1 MSRKLHSQAA
11 MCVVVFLLPVAV
23 MGEELPPEDSYDPGA
38 GYYSAG
44 YQPLM
49 PVFEEAAAEYDVPL
63 DLLLALGKVGSAF
76 EDRGT
81 EPTIEG
87 GYGIMALR
95 DSEYSDSLK
104 QAARL
109 LKLDS
114 EVLKI
119 DAAANIRGAAAVLDR
134 AAKKAKIDR
143 NQGLRAW
150 LPVVIEYAGLDAES
164 SKFFARGI
172 YQRLQNGFSK
182 VNSAGEV
189 FEVLS
194 QSVGVD
200 LDSLVPKGL
209 VAVEATTFDYQ
220 IMSAPG
226 DCGNPDYAL
235 ATWDPAPTCNY
246 STSVTNKDTIVIHVA
261 EGSAA
266 GTISWFKNCSSGVA
280 AHYVM
285 DEAGAIWQMVC
296 ERHVGYHIV
305 CYNSR
310 AIGIEHEGY
319 TADPS
324 HPEAMYQASA
334 NWARDV
340 CNRWGIPKQKARS
353 APGIV
358 GHADVSEC
366 VRCTDHMDPGH
377 GWDWGHYMAL
387 VNQAP
392 DPITFIVESRA
403 GGKNNANYSE
413 VGSFGNSSGKS
424 TVWDCTSGIG
434 SRYAYM
440 NGTNRCSYS
449 FTPTTSGTYRV
460 YVTWCTSA
468 NATQQL
474 EHIVTHAGGSTSIVL
489 DTDVDTNPCGRNNWN
504 LLGEFVLNSGV
515 QYSVTQTSQNYHD
528 GMVLRA
534 DAVKW
539 EYVGGGGGV
548 QPPTITQHPAAQSVC
563 PGSTAVFSV
572 TATGEGTLTYQW
584 QKNQVNLTNGGHYS
598 GVTTEALTVSNAD
611 GNDAAN
617 YRCVVSNAGGSTTSN
632 AAGLTL
638 KAATTITQHPSDQ
651 TVATGGTANFSVAA
665 AGDGALTYQWQKN
678 QVNLSNGGHY
688 SGVTTATLTVSN
700 ADSNDAASY
709 RCVVTAGCGI
719 ATSNSATLT
728 VTTGGTTIFFDNF
741 DSYANQTAFTA
752 VWPISVSPGG
762 TLSTA
767 LYFSSPKSIYIGTS
781 AARNQRNFTETTA
794 SDAVPIVWKFRLYDN
809 NTSNLD
815 RQWCELLDASP
826 SVVQLVALGKSN
838 VQEAMRTYY
847 AARVAYS
854 PGPGWVAL
862 NGPGAPT
869 RSVGWHELKAVIKS
883 TTIDFYVDGVL
894 AKSGVSYANSQ
905 GQFSFDRARLGSGY
919 SSTSLAYYDDY
930 SVVSGQ

>member
-1 MSRKLHSQAA
+1 MSRKLHSVA
-11 MCVVVFLLPVAV
+11 VVLLGASLLPMPA
-23 MGEELPPEDSYDPGA
+23 MGDELPPEDSYDPAA
-38 GYYSAG
+38 GFYTAG

-49 PVFEEAAAEYDVPL
+49 PVFEEAALDYDVPL
-63 DLLLALGKVGSAF
+63 DLLLALGKIGSSF
-76 EDRGT
+76 EDRGV
-81 EPTIEG
+81 EPTLEG

-95 DSEYSDSLK
+95 DSELSDSLK
-104 QAARL
+104 LAAKL
-109 LKLDS
+109 LKLDT
-114 EVLKI
+114 ETLKT
-119 DAAANIRGAAAVLDR
+119 DATANIRGAAAVLDR
-134 AAKKAKIDR
+134 WAKKAKIDR
-143 NQGLRAW
+143 SQGVDAW
-150 LPVVIEYAGLDAES
+150 LPVIIEYAGLDPES

-172 YQRLQNGFSK
+172 YQRIQNGFSK
-182 VNSAGEV
+182 VNAAGEL
-189 FEVLS
+189 FVLAP
-194 QSVGVD
+194 QAIGVD
-200 LDSLVPKGL
+200 LESLVPQGL
-209 VAVEATTFDYQ
+209 VEVQAVAPGYQ
-220 IMSAPG
+220 IMSSP
-226 DCGNPDYAL
+226 DNCGYPDYAL

-246 STSVTNKDTIVIHVA
+246 STSVTNKDTVVIHVA

-266 GTISWFKNCSSGVA
+266 ATISWFKNCSSGVA

-305 CYNSR
+305 CYNNRS
-310 AIGIEHEGY
+310 IGIEHEGY
-319 TADPS
+319 TADTS

-358 GHADVSEC
+358 GHSDVSEC

-387 VNQAP
+387 VNQVS
-392 DPITFIVESRA
+392 DPTTFIVESRS

-424 TVWDCTSGIG
+424 IVWDCTKGIG

-440 NGTNRCSYS
+440 NGTNRCSYR
-449 FTPTTSGTYRV
+449 FTPSTSGTYRV
-460 YVTWCTSA
+460 YATWCTSA

-474 EHIVTHAGGSTSIVL
+474 EHVVTHAGGSTSIVF

-504 LLGEFVLNSGV
+504 LLGEFTLNSGV
-515 QYSVTQTSQNYHD
+515 QYTVTQTSQNYHD

-539 EYVGGGGGV
+539 EFVSGGGGV
-548 QPPTITQHPAAQSVC
+548 QPPTITQQPAAQNVC

-584 QKNQVNLTNGGHYS
+584 QKNQVNL
-598 GVTTEALTVSNAD
+598 
-611 GNDAAN
+611 
-617 YRCVVSNAGGSTTSN
+617 
-632 AAGLTL
+632 
-638 KAATTITQHPSDQ
+638 
-651 TVATGGTANFSVAA
+651 
-665 AGDGALTYQWQKN
+665 
-678 QVNLSNGGHY
+678 SNGGHY
-688 SGVTTATLTVSN
+688 SGVTTATLTISN

-709 RCVVTAGCGI
+709 RCVVTAGCGSV
-719 ATSNSATLT
+719 TSNSATLT

-741 DSYANQTAFTA
+741 DSYANQAAFTT

-762 TLSTA
+762 TLSTS

-781 AARNQRNFTETTA
+781 AARNQRNFTATVA
-794 SDAVPIVWKFRLYDN
+794 SDAVPIVWKYRLYDN
-809 NTSNLD
+809 NTTNLD

-826 SVVQLVALGKSN
+826 SIVQLVALGKSN
-838 VQEAMRTYY
+838 VLTSMRTYY

-854 PGPGWVAL
+854 PGPGWIAL
-862 NGPGAPT
+862 NDTGAPT

-894 AKSGVSYANSQ
+894 AKANVTYANSQ